1 MILKKN
7 DLIELNI
14 ENCGLDGSG
23 AGHYEGMT
31 VFVQGAITGE
41 KILVHII
48 KVKKTYAIGKIEKIL
63 IASPNRIESPCKAY
77 NRCGGCSFCHTTYE
91 SEISAKEQHVKE
103 CFKRIGGIELEF
115 EPTIKAND
123 IYGYRNKAQFPVSE
137 NNGEISIGF
146 YSPRSH
152 RVVNCPD
159 CMLQPAEFELIL
171 NCFKKYIEEN
181 HISIYSEENHK
192 GLLRHIYLRKGTV
205 TGEIMVCPVINGN
218 ELPKEKELVSSLV
231 SACDKIK
238 SIIINTNT
246 DKTNVILG
254 KKCRTIYGNDFI
266 TDALCSLNF
275 RLSPLSFYQV
285 NHNQAEKLY
294 YKAAEYA
301 ELTGDETVL
310 DLYCGTGTIGLSM
323 ANKAKNIIGVEII
336 PEAIEDAKI
345 NAENNNIHNSRFICG
360 DAPKA
365 AEILKNEGV
374 KPNVII
380 LDPPRKGCA
389 KELLETVNEMNPDRI
404 VYVSCDPATLAR
416 DCGILSE
423 MGYVTEKATAVDLF
437 PRTGHVET
445 VVLLS
450 RGGISTEK
458 IRVEFSMDGMDLADL
473 KGKAT
478 YPQIKEYVLKTTGLK
493 VSSLYISQ
501 TKRKCGL
508 DVGESY
514 NKPKSDDSKQ
524 PQCPLEKEEAIMSAL
539 RHFGV
544 I

>member
-48 KVKKTYAIGKIEKIL
+48 KVKKTYAIGKIERIL
-63 IASPNRIESPCKAY
+63 TASPYRIESPCKAY
-77 NRCGGCSFCHTTYE
+77 NKCGGCSFCHTTYE

-103 CFKRIGGIELEF
+103 CFKRIGGIEPEF
-115 EPTIKAND
+115 EPTIKAKE
-123 IYGYRNKAQFPVSE
+123 IFGYRNKAQFPVSE
-137 NNGEISIGF
+137 NKGEISIGF

-159 CMLQPAEFELIL
+159 CLLQPAEFELIL
-171 NCFKKYIEEN
+171 NCFKEYIEEN

-218 ELPKEKELVSSLV
+218 ELPKEKELVNSLISV
-231 SACDKIK
+231 CDKIK
-238 SIIINTNT
+238 SIIININTN
-246 DKTNVILG
+246 KTNVILG

-266 TDALCSLNF
+266 TDTLCSINF

-301 ELTGDETVL
+301 ELTGCETVL

-345 NAENNNIHNSRFICG
+345 NAKNNNIHNSRFICG

-445 VVLLS
+445 VVSLS
-450 RGGISTEK
+450 QQTPKMTVDVTVDLDEFDTTPTET
-458 IRVEFSMDGMDLADL
+458 
-473 KGKAT
+473 KAT
-478 YPQIKEYVLKTTGLK
+478 YKEIEDYIFKKYKLK
-493 VSSLYISQ
+493 VSNLYIAQ
-501 TKRKCGL
+501 IKQKYGIIER
-508 DVGESY
+508 ENY
-514 NKPKSDDSKQ
+514 NKPKSANSKQ
-524 PQCPLEKEEAIMSAL
+524 PKCPPEKEKIIVEAL
-539 RHFGV
+539 RHFQM